1 MEKRLR
7 IRKKLN
13 EKPKFYVFSGIER
26 TLVSK
31 DFYDRYYGRSGFFHG
46 EAAPDPECIKALNY
60 LISSLEEKFDVRLVI
75 TSQKREDKTLCE
87 HYLKMYGLEYNKPMF
102 FTKYVSGPRGEK
114 VVDFLESQGAG
125 PLTFHTAPL
134 YVRFLKNFKDNPDF
148 KNYVVIEGGK
158 KQLSKYIPASQ
169 IKKVSPK
176 TGLTKKDVDQ
186 VLEAHGISPVV
197 EMN

>member
-1 MEKRLR
+1 
-7 IRKKLN
+7 
-13 EKPKFYVFSGIER
+13 
-26 TLVSK
+26 
-31 DFYDRYYGRSGFFHG
+31 
-46 EAAPDPECIKALNY
+46 
-60 LISSLEEKFDVRLVI
+60 
-75 TSQKREDKTLCE
+75 
-87 HYLKMYGLEYNKPMF
+87 MYGLEYNKPMF

-114 VVDFLESQGAG
+114 VVEFLESQGAG

-158 KQLSKYIPASQ
+158 KQLSKYVPASQ